1 LQLVVPGAQFVP
13 PAELPP
19 VPTVLLD
26 VPPPALVPPVPTVL
40 LVCANA
46 DRVVP
51 ARRAA
56 AKAARV
62 IMFMFLSP

>member
-1 LQLVVPGAQFVP
+1 VL

-40 LVCANA
+40 LVWA
-46 DRVVP
+46 
-51 ARRAA
+51 
-56 AKAARV
+56 
-62 IMFMFLSP
+62 